1 MIVTLTANPSHD
13 RTVNLPAPLDRGE
26 VQRVPSATV
35 EPGGKGVNVARAA
48 TNGGV
53 AATAVFPAPDGD
65 PFTTALADRR
75 IDHVAVPVAEPVRTN
90 LTLSEPDG
98 TTTKIN
104 EPGPTLSAADVAN
117 LITRVVDLGRRADWV
132 VLAGSL
138 PPGAPDD
145 LYARIVAEL
154 ADADTR
160 VAVDTSGEPLR
171 ALVAGTHPPDLV
183 KPNAEE
189 LADLVGGDP
198 ASYEADPTAA
208 ARAAADL
215 VVGGIDTVLLT
226 LGPAGTVVVHRD
238 ADASSSIVA
247 AFAPSLSVE
256 PRSTVGAGDSA
267 LTGWILA
274 DLAGHDIDTRLRW
287 ATAWGGAAVS
297 LPGTALPTPDLV
309 RPDHVEVQHLHL
321 DEDVDSA

>member
-13 RTVNLPAPLDRGE
+13 RTVTLPAALERGE

-53 AATAVFPAPDGD
+53 GATAVFPAPPGD
-65 PFTTALADRR
+65 PFAAALADRG
-75 IDHVAVPVAEPVRTN
+75 IDHVAVPVTEPVRTN
-90 LTLSEPDG
+90 LTLTEPDG

-104 EPGPTLSAADVAN
+104 EPGPTLSPTDVAG
-117 LITRVVDLGRRADWV
+117 LVARVVDLGSSADWV

-138 PPGAPDD
+138 PPGAPHD

-154 ADADTR
+154 GGAPTR

-171 ALVAGTHPPDLV
+171 ALVRGTHPADLV

-198 ASYEADPTAA
+198 AQYEADPTAA
-208 ARAAADL
+208 ARAASEL
-215 VVGGIDTVLLT
+215 VRGGIDTVLLT
-226 LGPAGTVVVHRD
+226 LGAAGTVVVR
-238 ADASSSIVA
+238 AAGEAITA
-247 AFAPSLSVE
+247 AFAPPLSVE
-256 PRSTVGAGDSA
+256 PRSTVGAGDSS

-274 DLAGHDIDTRLRW
+274 DLAGHDSDTRLRW
-287 ATAWGGAAVS
+287 ATAWGAAAVS

-309 RPDHVEVQHLHL
+309 RPDDVDVQHLRV
-321 DEDVDSA
+321 DVDIG

>member
-1 MIVTLTANPSHD
+1 MIVTLTANPSQD
-13 RTVNLPAPLDRGE
+13 RTVALPTTLERGQ

-53 AATAVFPAPDGD
+53 AATAVFPAPPGD
-65 PFTTALADRR
+65 PFTAALADRG
-75 IDHVAVPVAEPVRTN
+75 IDHVAVPVTEPVRTN

-104 EPGPTLSAADVAN
+104 EPGPTLSDTDVDSLVA
-117 LITRVVDLGRRADWV
+117 RVVDLGRSADWV

-138 PPGAPDD
+138 PPGAAHD

-154 ADADTR
+154 AGADTR

-171 ALVAGTHPPDLV
+171 ALVAGTHSADLV

-198 ASYEADPTAA
+198 AQYEADPTAA

-215 VVGGIDTVLLT
+215 VLGGIDTVLLT
-226 LGPAGTVVVHRD
+226 LGAAGTVVVRGVADD
-238 ADASSSIVA
+238 AIAA
-247 AFAPSLSVE
+247 AFAPPLSVE
-256 PRSTVGAGDSA
+256 PRSTVGAGDSS
-267 LTGWILA
+267 LTGWVLA
-274 DLAGHDIDTRLRW
+274 DLAGHDSDTRLRW
-287 ATAWGGAAVS
+287 AAAWGAAAVS

-309 RPDHVEVQHLHL
+309 RPDDVEVQHLRL
-321 DEDVDSA
+321 DADTT